1 MPTTNHWNEL
11 SRAISEITN
20 KPTNCVIY
28 SHAYSSYLPCKH
40 VFHRMPLSWPEKTWP
55 RNYIARSATTNAS
68 FLPPIP
74 IVTFQKI
81 MLCRLESKFANWA
94 IIGVIIYLNIFIY
107 AQLQKVLMLVDMI
120 SKMGPFP
127 YLAIAN
133 VVSGFKAQV

>member
-1 MPTTNHWNEL
+1 
-11 SRAISEITN
+11 
-20 KPTNCVIY
+20 
-28 SHAYSSYLPCKH
+28 
-40 VFHRMPLSWPEKTWP
+40 
-55 RNYIARSATTNAS
+55 
-68 FLPPIP
+68 
-74 IVTFQKI
+74 